1 MDPISVD
8 SEGTA
13 TVPEPKK
20 PSMIDRVAEKV
31 AERALGIT
39 ADISE
44 AYDRLVADGMPA
56 EQVAPLVV
64 AMKREYESGA
74 ISRTVRQQVDH
85 LLDLRKSLRK

>member
-13 TVPEPKK
+13 TMPEPKK
-20 PSMIDRVAEKV
+20 PTLINKIAEKV
-31 AERALGIT
+31 AERALGIP

-44 AYDRLVADGMPA
+44 AYDRLRADGMPA

-64 AMKREYESGA
+64 AMKKQYESGA